1 MCNTLYA
8 MLNLFI
14 IESVVCFVN
23 GELEELEACRM
34 ELRYGHV
41 VHRQI
46 FSLDVCCGNGRQ
58 FSLLD

>member
-23 GELEELEACRM
+23 GELEGRM